1 MNEKPRSV
9 QCRKSWLAPVMTTA
23 GILLAVLT
31 LYVLSYGPAC
41 DAVIAGELDRNLF
54 AVAYYPITC
63 TCKRSE
69 VAAYVIGS
77 YRLMWDRRE
86 WPKSPTEEPPPP
98 GPRRLTPRW
107 RW

>member
-1 MNEKPRSV
+1 MNENPSAV
-9 QCRKSWLAPVMTTA
+9 QCRKSWLAPVMTSA
-23 GILLAVLT
+23 AILLAVLI

-41 DAVIAGELDRNLF
+41 DAFVAGELDRSLF
-54 AVAYYPITC
+54 VVTYYPINW

-86 WPKSPTEEPPPP
+86 WPTSPTDEPPPR
-98 GPRRLTPRW
+98 GPRRLAPRW